1 MGPAIRPADGLA
13 LIFDMDG
20 VIVHSNPLH
29 SETWK
34 AFNRRFGLETTP
46 AMISSMFG
54 KRNDDIVREWYGE
67 TLSEKEVA
75 RRGADK
81 ERLYREMAAGKVGD
95 MLMPGLREFLGR
107 HRSAPMAV
115 ASNAEPENI
124 DFVLDEAALWPYFR
138 IVLNGHMVTRPKPF
152 PDIYLVAA
160 ERLGAKPENCVVFE
174 DSYSG
179 VEAARAANMRVV
191 GIRSSHSEIPGCDF
205 AADNFLGEDLETWLS
220 KQSPVA

>member
-1 MGPAIRPADGLA
+1 MSPDIQPAEGLA

-29 SETWK
+29 SETWT

-46 AMISSMFG
+46 EMIANMFG

-67 TLSEKEVA
+67 SLSKEEVT

-81 ERLYREMAAGKVGD
+81 EKLYRETAAGRVEE
-95 MLMPGLREFLGR
+95 MLLPGLRGFLER
-107 HRSAPMAV
+107 HRGAPMAV

-124 DFVLDEAALWPYFR
+124 HFILDEAALWPYFKV
-138 IVLNGHMVTRPKPF
+138 VLNGHMVGRPKPF
-152 PDIYLVAA
+152 PDIYLLAA
-160 ERLGAKPENCVVFE
+160 KRLGAKPENCIVFE

-179 VEAARAANMRVV
+179 VDAARAANMRVV
-191 GIRSSHSEIPGCDF
+191 AIRSSHSEITGCDF
-205 AADNFLGEDLETWLS
+205 AADDFLSEDLEKWLCT
-220 KQSPVA
+220 QSRVG